1 MNEISA
7 SFSGLTTTIAS
18 LAGAE
23 SQNQLQ
29 QSVTLRVLAETLAF
43 QQSVAAE
50 LLKSMGI
57 GQNLDLEV

>member
-7 SFSGLTTTIAS
+7 ACSGLTISIAS
-18 LAGAE
+18 PAGAE

-29 QSVTLRVLAETLAF
+29 EAVTMRVLADTLAF
-43 QQSVAAE
+43 QKTIAAD

-57 GQNLDLEV
+57 GQNLDLET